1 MADSQPGWL
10 RRTVGGFLR
19 VVDAARRLVVNVLF
33 VLIVVV
39 LGVAMFSSTH
49 LRLADNTALVL
60 ALKGD
65 LVEQYSGSAREA
77 ELAEA
82 LGGVERET
90 QLRDVLG
97 VLDAAGRDPKIVR
110 AVLILDD
117 LGGAGMAKLNEVSA
131 ALDRFRSTGKQV
143 LAWGSQMTQRQYY
156 LAAHADQVYLHPS
169 GAVLLA
175 GLGGYRNYY
184 RDALDRLGVTVN
196 VFRVGK
202 YKSFVEPFVNNAPS
216 RDAIEAD
223 SAWLKDAWDSY
234 THEVEQARKLPAG
247 AIQRV
252 IDDLPARLGAAGGD
266 PAKLALSEKLV
277 DALMTRDELRAL
289 LVKRGAEDP
298 DHKTFRQVSFQEYRN
313 ALADSGDRSS
323 QVAVVVA
330 QGDIVDGDA
339 PQGVI
344 GGRSTA
350 ELIRRAR
357 DDETIK
363 ALVLRVD
370 SPGGSAFGAELIR
383 RELEVT
389 RKGGKPVIVS
399 MSDVAASGGYWVST
413 SADEVL
419 ADPAS
424 ITGSIGV
431 FGLLPTF
438 DKTLDKVG
446 VHTGGVTTTWL
457 AGSLD
462 VRRPLDPRLGQVIQ
476 TSVGHIYQEF
486 LAHTATGRH
495 ATTEQIDEVAQGR
508 VWTGR
513 QARERKLVDG
523 FGGLAAAIH
532 EAAQHAKLS
541 PGFRTAYLEVEPK
554 GINQFLDFLSDRV
567 TRATFRALGPVPWQ
581 LLSGIDIPGKAGAN
595 FQAFLAQG
603 LMTGGSSGPAILAH
617 CLCQAP

>member
-1 MADSQPGWL
+1 MADSEPGWL
-10 RRTVGGFLR
+10 RRTLGGFLR
-19 VVDAARRLVVNVLF
+19 LVDATRRLVLNVLF
-33 VLIVVV
+33 LLIVVV
-39 LGVAMFSSTH
+39 LAVALFTSSRP
-49 LRLADNTALVL
+49 RLSENTALVVVL
-60 ALKGD
+60 RGD

-77 ELAEA
+77 QLAEA

-90 QLRDVLG
+90 QLRDVVA
-97 VLDAAGRDPKIVR
+97 VLDAAARDPNIAR

-117 LGGAGMAKLNEVSA
+117 MGSAGMAKLNEVAA
-131 ALDRFRSTGKQV
+131 ALERFRSAGKQI
-143 LAWGSQMTQRQYY
+143 LAWGSQMSQAQYY

-169 GAVLLA
+169 GAVLLT

-216 RDAIEAD
+216 REAQEAE
-223 SAWLKDAWDSY
+223 SFWLNDAWTSY
-234 THEVEQARKLPAG
+234 TGQVEQARKLPTG
-247 AIQRV
+247 ALGRM
-252 IDDLPARLGAAGGD
+252 IDELPVRLGAAGGD
-266 PAKLALSEKLV
+266 LAKLALSEKLV

-289 LVKRGAEDP
+289 LIKRGSEDP
-298 DHKTFRQVSFQEYRN
+298 AHKTFRQVSFQEYRYG
-313 ALADSGDRSS
+313 LPDSGDRST
-323 QVAVVVA
+323 QVAVVVV

-339 PQGVI
+339 PQGAI

-350 ELIRRAR
+350 ELIRHAR
-357 DDETIK
+357 DDDTVK

-383 RELEVT
+383 RELEIT
-389 RKGGKPVIVS
+389 RKAGKPVIVS

-419 ADPAS
+419 ADPAT

-431 FGLLPTF
+431 FGLVPTF
-438 DKTLDKVG
+438 DKTLDKLG

-457 AGSLD
+457 AGGPDL
-462 VRRPLDPRLGQVIQ
+462 RRPLDPRFGQVIQ
-476 TSVGHIYQEF
+476 ASVGHIYQEF
-486 LAHTATGRH
+486 LARAAASRH
-495 ATTEQIDEVAQGR
+495 ATAEQIEEVAQGR

-513 QARERKLVDG
+513 QAHERHLVDG

-532 EAAQHAKLS
+532 DAAQHAKLT
-541 PGFRTAYLEVEPK
+541 PGFRTMYIELEPK
-554 GINQFLDFLSDRV
+554 GLTRLLDLFAQGAA
-567 TRATFRALGPVPWQ
+567 RAALQMVGPVPTGLLFGADAPAAGVGADFKR
-581 LLSGIDIPGKAGAN
+581 LLSDGVTPRV
-595 FQAFLAQG
+595 
-603 LMTGGSSGPAILAH
+603 LAH

>member
-1 MADSQPGWL
+1 MADPNPGWL

-33 VLIVVV
+33 LLIILV
-39 LGVAMFSSTH
+39 LGFALFSGTH
-49 LRLADNTALVL
+49 LRLSDNTTLVMG
-60 ALKGD
+60 LKGD
-65 LVEQYSGSAREA
+65 LVEQFSGSAREA
-77 ELAEA
+77 AVTEV

-90 QLRDVLG
+90 QLRDVVA
-97 VLDAAGRDPKIVR
+97 VLDTASRDPKIAR

-117 LGGAGMAKLNEVSA
+117 LGNAGMAKLNEVVA
-131 ALDRFRSTGKQV
+131 ALDRFRASGKQV
-143 LAWGSQMTQRQYY
+143 LAWGSQMSQGQYY

-169 GAVLLA
+169 GAILLT

-216 RDAIEAD
+216 REAIEAD
-223 SAWLKDAWDSY
+223 SFWLNDAWASY
-234 THEVEQARKLPAG
+234 TRQVEQARKLAPG
-247 AIQRV
+247 AIGHM
-252 IDDLPARLGAAGGD
+252 IDELPVRLAAAGGD
-266 PAKLALSEKLV
+266 LAKLALSEKLV

-289 LVKRGAEDP
+289 LIKRGAEDP
-298 DHKTFRQVSFQEYRN
+298 EHKTFRQVSFQEYRN
-313 ALADSGDRSS
+313 ALPDLGDRTS
-323 QVAVVVA
+323 QVGVVVA
-330 QGDIVDGDA
+330 QGDIIDGEG

-350 ELIRRAR
+350 ELIRHAR
-357 DDETIK
+357 DDDTIK
-363 ALVLRVD
+363 AVVLRVD

-389 RKGGKPVIVS
+389 RKAGKPVVVS

-419 ADPAS
+419 ADPAT

-431 FGLLPTF
+431 FGMVPTF

-457 AGSLD
+457 AGGPDL
-462 VRRPLDPRLGQVIQ
+462 RRPLDPRFGQVIQ
-476 TSVGHIYQEF
+476 TSVGHTYQEF
-486 LAHTATGRH
+486 LARAAASRHTSA
-495 ATTEQIDEVAQGR
+495 EQIEEVAQGR

-513 QARERKLVDG
+513 QARERHLVDG
-523 FGGLAAAIH
+523 FGGLTAAIH
-532 EAAQHAKLS
+532 DAAQQAKLGT
-541 PGFRTAYLEVEPK
+541 GFRTAYIELEPRGLNRLLDILADRAARAVLRLAGPMPARLLP
-554 GINQFLDFLSDRV
+554 GIEAPLRVGDDIDR
-567 TRATFRALGPVPWQ
+567 
-581 LLSGIDIPGKAGAN
+581 LLSGGVTP
-595 FQAFLAQG
+595 
-603 LMTGGSSGPAILAH
+603 TRVLAH
-617 CLCQAP
+617 CLCRAP

>member
-1 MADSQPGWL
+1 MADSEPGWL
-10 RRTVGGFLR
+10 RRTLGGFLR
-19 VVDAARRLVVNVLF
+19 LVDATRRLVLNVLF
-33 VLIVVV
+33 LLIVVV
-39 LGVAMFSSTH
+39 LAVALFTSSRP
-49 LRLADNTALVL
+49 RLSENTALVVVL
-60 ALKGD
+60 RGD

-77 ELAEA
+77 QLAEA

-90 QLRDVLG
+90 QLRDVVA
-97 VLDAAGRDPKIVR
+97 VLDAAARDPNIAR

-117 LGGAGMAKLNEVSA
+117 MGSAGMAKLNEVAA
-131 ALDRFRSTGKQV
+131 ALERFRSAGKQI
-143 LAWGSQMTQRQYY
+143 LAWGSQMSQAQYY

-169 GAVLLA
+169 GAVLLT

-216 RDAIEAD
+216 REAQEAE
-223 SAWLKDAWDSY
+223 SFWLNDAWTSY
-234 THEVEQARKLPAG
+234 TGQVEQARKLPTG
-247 AIQRV
+247 ALGRM
-252 IDDLPARLGAAGGD
+252 IDELPVRLGAAGGD
-266 PAKLALSEKLV
+266 LAKLALSEKLV

-289 LVKRGAEDP
+289 LIKRGAEDP
-298 DHKTFRQVSFQEYRN
+298 AHKTFRQVSFQEYRYG
-313 ALADSGDRSS
+313 LPDSGDRST
-323 QVAVVVA
+323 QVAVVVV

-339 PQGVI
+339 PQGAI

-350 ELIRRAR
+350 ELIRHAR
-357 DDETIK
+357 DDDTVK

-383 RELEVT
+383 RELEIT
-389 RKGGKPVIVS
+389 RKAGKPVIVS

-419 ADPAS
+419 ADPAT

-431 FGLLPTF
+431 FGLVPTF
-438 DKTLDKVG
+438 DKTLDKLG

-457 AGSLD
+457 AGGPDL
-462 VRRPLDPRLGQVIQ
+462 RRPLDPRFGQVIQ
-476 TSVGHIYQEF
+476 ASVGHIYQEF
-486 LAHTATGRH
+486 LARAAASRH
-495 ATTEQIDEVAQGR
+495 ATAEQIEEVAQGR

-513 QARERKLVDG
+513 QAHERHLVDG

-532 EAAQHAKLS
+532 DAAQHAKLT
-541 PGFRTAYLEVEPK
+541 PGFRTMYIELEPK
-554 GINQFLDFLSDRV
+554 GLTRLLDLFAQGAA
-567 TRATFRALGPVPWQ
+567 RAALQMVGPVPTGLLFGADAPAAGVGADFKR
-581 LLSGIDIPGKAGAN
+581 LLSDGVTPRV
-595 FQAFLAQG
+595 
-603 LMTGGSSGPAILAH
+603 LAH

>member
-1 MADSQPGWL
+1 MADSEPGWL
-10 RRTVGGFLR
+10 RRTLGGFLR
-19 VVDAARRLVVNVLF
+19 LLDATRRLVLNVLF
-33 VLIVVV
+33 LLIVVV
-39 LGVAMFSSTH
+39 LAVALFTSSRP
-49 LRLADNTALVL
+49 RLSENTALVIVL
-60 ALKGD
+60 RGD

-77 ELAEA
+77 QLAEA

-90 QLRDVLG
+90 QLRDVVA
-97 VLDAAGRDPKIVR
+97 VLDAAARDPNVAR

-117 LGGAGMAKLNEVSA
+117 MGSAGMAKLNEVAA
-131 ALDRFRSTGKQV
+131 ALERFRSAGKQI
-143 LAWGSQMTQRQYY
+143 LAWGSQMSQAQYY

-169 GAVLLA
+169 GAVLLT

-216 RDAIEAD
+216 REAQEAE
-223 SAWLKDAWDSY
+223 SFWLNDAWSSY
-234 THEVEQARKLPAG
+234 TAQVEQARKLPTG
-247 AIQRV
+247 ALGRM
-252 IDDLPARLGAAGGD
+252 IDELPARLGVAGGD
-266 PAKLALSEKLV
+266 LAKLALSEKLV

-289 LVKRGAEDP
+289 LIKRGAEDP
-298 DHKTFRQVSFQEYRN
+298 GHKTFRQVSFQEYRY
-313 ALADSGDRSS
+313 ALPDSGDRST

-339 PQGVI
+339 PQGAI

-350 ELIRRAR
+350 ELIRHAR
-357 DDETIK
+357 DDDTVK

-383 RELEVT
+383 RELEIT
-389 RKGGKPVIVS
+389 RKAGKPVIVS

-419 ADPAS
+419 ADPAT

-431 FGLLPTF
+431 FGLVPTF
-438 DKTLDKVG
+438 DKTLDKLG

-457 AGSLD
+457 AGGPDL
-462 VRRPLDPRLGQVIQ
+462 RRPLDPRFGQVIQ
-476 TSVGHIYQEF
+476 ASVGHIYQEF
-486 LAHTATGRH
+486 LARAAASRH
-495 ATTEQIDEVAQGR
+495 ATAEQIEEVAQGR

-513 QARERKLVDG
+513 QAHERHLVDG
-523 FGGLAAAIH
+523 FGGLAVAVH
-532 EAAQHAKLS
+532 DAAQHAKLT
-541 PGFRTAYLEVEPK
+541 PGFRTTYIELEPK
-554 GINQFLDFLSDRV
+554 GLNRLLDLFAQGAARAALRV
-567 TRATFRALGPVPWQ
+567 VGPVPTALLFGADAPAAGVGEDFKR
-581 LLSGIDIPGKAGAN
+581 LLSN
-595 FQAFLAQG
+595 G
-603 LMTGGSSGPAILAH
+603 LTPRVLAH

>member
-1 MADSQPGWL
+1 MSASQPGWL
-10 RRTVGGFLR
+10 RRTFGGFLR
-19 VVDAARRLVVNVLF
+19 VVDAVRRLVLNLLF
-33 VLIVVV
+33 LLIVG
-39 LGVAMFSSTH
+39 LLAVALFTGRNLH
-49 LRLADNTALVL
+49 LADNTALVI

-77 ELAEA
+77 ALAET

-90 QLRDVLG
+90 QLRDVVA
-97 VLDAAGRDPKIVR
+97 VLDAAARDPKIAR

-117 LGGAGMAKLNEVSA
+117 MGGAGMAKLNEVIA
-131 ALDRFRSTGKQV
+131 ALDRFRAGGKQV
-143 LAWGSQMTQRQYY
+143 VAWGSQMSQGQYY
-156 LAAHADQVYLHPS
+156 LASHADQVYLHPS
-169 GAVLLA
+169 GAILLT

-202 YKSFVEPFVNNAPS
+202 YKSFVEPYVNNAPS
-216 RDAIEAD
+216 RESLEAD
-223 SAWLKDAWDSY
+223 SFWLNDAWASY
-234 THEVEQARKLPAG
+234 TRQVEQARKLSPG
-247 AIQRV
+247 AIGKM
-252 IDDLPARLGAAGGD
+252 IDELPVRLASAGGD
-266 PAKLALSEKLV
+266 LAKLALAEKLV
-277 DALMTRDELRAL
+277 DALMTRDEFRAV
-289 LVKRGAEDP
+289 LVKRGAEDAE
-298 DHKTFRQVSFQEYRN
+298 HKTFRQVSFQDYRN
-313 ALADSGDRSS
+313 SLPDTGDRNA

-330 QGDIVDGDA
+330 QGDIIDGDA

-350 ELIRRAR
+350 ELIRHAR
-357 DDETIK
+357 DDETVK

-389 RKGGKPVIVS
+389 RKAGKPVIVS

-419 ADPAS
+419 ADPAT

-431 FGLLPTF
+431 FGMVPTF

-457 AGSLD
+457 AGGPD

-476 TSVGHIYQEF
+476 ATVGHIYQEF
-486 LAHTATGRH
+486 LARAAASRH
-495 ATTEQIDEVAQGR
+495 ATAEQIEEVAQGR

-513 QARERKLVDG
+513 QARERQLVDG

-532 EAAQHAKLS
+532 DAAQHAKLG
-541 PGFRTAYLEVEPK
+541 PGFRTAYLELEPR
-554 GINQFLDFLSDRV
+554 GLNRLLDILAERAARAALRTFGPIPTRLIGLEARARVGADFEAILSAD
-567 TRATFRALGPVPWQ
+567 ATSPQV
-581 LLSGIDIPGKAGAN
+581 
-595 FQAFLAQG
+595 
-603 LMTGGSSGPAILAH
+603 LAH
-617 CLCQAP
+617 CLCRAP

>member
-1 MADSQPGWL
+1 MADSEPGWL
-10 RRTVGGFLR
+10 RRTLGGFLR
-19 VVDAARRLVVNVLF
+19 LVDATRRLVLNVLF
-33 VLIVVV
+33 LLIVVV
-39 LGVAMFSSTH
+39 LAVALFTSSRP
-49 LRLADNTALVL
+49 RLSENTALVVVL
-60 ALKGD
+60 RGD

-77 ELAEA
+77 QLAEA

-90 QLRDVLG
+90 QLRDVVA
-97 VLDAAGRDPKIVR
+97 VLDAAARDPNIAR

-117 LGGAGMAKLNEVSA
+117 MGSAGMAKLNEVAA
-131 ALDRFRSTGKQV
+131 ALERFRSAGKQI
-143 LAWGSQMTQRQYY
+143 LAWGSQMSQAQYY

-169 GAVLLA
+169 GAVLLT

-216 RDAIEAD
+216 REAQEAE
-223 SAWLKDAWDSY
+223 SFWLNDAWASY
-234 THEVEQARKLPAG
+234 TAQVEQARKLPTG
-247 AIQRV
+247 ALGRM
-252 IDDLPARLGAAGGD
+252 IDELPVRLGSAGGD
-266 PAKLALSEKLV
+266 LAKLALSEKLV

-289 LVKRGAEDP
+289 LIKRGAEDP
-298 DHKTFRQVSFQEYRN
+298 AHKTFRQVSFQEYRYG
-313 ALADSGDRSS
+313 LPDSGDRST
-323 QVAVVVA
+323 QVAVVVV

-339 PQGVI
+339 PQGAI

-350 ELIRRAR
+350 ELIRHAR
-357 DDETIK
+357 DDDTVK

-389 RKGGKPVIVS
+389 RKAGKPVIVS

-419 ADPAS
+419 ADPAT

-431 FGLLPTF
+431 FGLVPTF
-438 DKTLDKVG
+438 DKTLDKLG

-457 AGSLD
+457 AGGPDL
-462 VRRPLDPRLGQVIQ
+462 RRPLDPRFGQVIQ
-476 TSVGHIYQEF
+476 ASVGHIYQEF
-486 LAHTATGRH
+486 LARAAASRH
-495 ATTEQIDEVAQGR
+495 ATAEQIDEVAQGR

-513 QARERKLVDG
+513 QAHERHLVDG
-523 FGGLAAAIH
+523 FGGLASAIH
-532 EAAQHAKLS
+532 DAAQHAKLT
-541 PGFRTAYLEVEPK
+541 PGFRTTYVELEPK
-554 GINQFLDFLSDRV
+554 GLTRLLDLFAQGAA
-567 TRATFRALGPVPWQ
+567 RAALQVVGPVPAG
-581 LLSGIDIPGKAGAN
+581 LLFAADAPAAGVGADFKRVLGN
-595 FQAFLAQG
+595 G
-603 LMTGGSSGPAILAH
+603 LTPRVLAH

>member
-1 MADSQPGWL
+1 MADSEPGWL
-10 RRTVGGFLR
+10 RRTLGGFLR
-19 VVDAARRLVVNVLF
+19 LVDATRRLVLNVLF
-33 VLIVVV
+33 LLIVVV
-39 LGVAMFSSTH
+39 LAVALFTSSRP
-49 LRLADNTALVL
+49 RLSENTALVVVL
-60 ALKGD
+60 RGD

-77 ELAEA
+77 QLAEA

-90 QLRDVLG
+90 QLRDVVA
-97 VLDAAGRDPKIVR
+97 VLDAAARDPNIAR

-117 LGGAGMAKLNEVSA
+117 MGSAGMAKLNEVAA
-131 ALDRFRSTGKQV
+131 ALERFRSAGKQI
-143 LAWGSQMTQRQYY
+143 LAWGSQMSQAQYY

-169 GAVLLA
+169 GAVLLT

-216 RDAIEAD
+216 REAQEAE
-223 SAWLKDAWDSY
+223 SFWLNDAWTSY
-234 THEVEQARKLPAG
+234 TGQVEQARKLPTG
-247 AIQRV
+247 ALGRM
-252 IDDLPARLGAAGGD
+252 IDELPVRLGAAGGD
-266 PAKLALSEKLV
+266 LAKLALSEKLV

-289 LVKRGAEDP
+289 LIKRGAEDP
-298 DHKTFRQVSFQEYRN
+298 AHKTFRQVSFQEYRYG
-313 ALADSGDRSS
+313 LPDSGDRST
-323 QVAVVVA
+323 QVAVVVV

-339 PQGVI
+339 PQGAI

-350 ELIRRAR
+350 ELIRHAR
-357 DDETIK
+357 DDDTVK

-383 RELEVT
+383 RELEIT
-389 RKGGKPVIVS
+389 RKAGKPVIVS

-419 ADPAS
+419 ADPAT

-431 FGLLPTF
+431 FGLVPTF
-438 DKTLDKVG
+438 DKTLDKLG

-457 AGSLD
+457 AGGPDL
-462 VRRPLDPRLGQVIQ
+462 RRPLDPRFGQVIQ
-476 TSVGHIYQEF
+476 ASVGHIYQEF
-486 LAHTATGRH
+486 LARAAASRH
-495 ATTEQIDEVAQGR
+495 ATAEQIEEVAQGR

-513 QARERKLVDG
+513 QAHERHLVDG

-532 EAAQHAKLS
+532 DAAQHAKLT
-541 PGFRTAYLEVEPK
+541 PGFRTMYIELEPK
-554 GINQFLDFLSDRV
+554 GLTRLLDLFAQGAA
-567 TRATFRALGPVPWQ
+567 RAALQMVGPVPTGLLFGADAPAAGVGADFKR
-581 LLSGIDIPGKAGAN
+581 LLSNGVTPRV
-595 FQAFLAQG
+595 
-603 LMTGGSSGPAILAH
+603 LAH

>member
-1 MADSQPGWL
+1 MADSEPGWL
-10 RRTVGGFLR
+10 RRTLGGFLR
-19 VVDAARRLVVNVLF
+19 LVDATRRLVLNVLF
-33 VLIVVV
+33 LLIVVV
-39 LGVAMFSSTH
+39 LAVALFTSSRP
-49 LRLADNTALVL
+49 RLSENTALVVVL
-60 ALKGD
+60 RGD

-77 ELAEA
+77 QLAEA

-90 QLRDVLG
+90 QLRDVVA
-97 VLDAAGRDPKIVR
+97 VLDAAARDPNIAR

-117 LGGAGMAKLNEVSA
+117 MGSAGMAKLNEVAA
-131 ALDRFRSTGKQV
+131 ALERFRSAGKQI
-143 LAWGSQMTQRQYY
+143 LAWGSQMSQAQYY

-169 GAVLLA
+169 GAVLLT

-216 RDAIEAD
+216 REAQEAE
-223 SAWLKDAWDSY
+223 SFWLNDAWTSY
-234 THEVEQARKLPAG
+234 TGQVEQARKLPTG
-247 AIQRV
+247 ALGRM
-252 IDDLPARLGAAGGD
+252 IDELPVRLGAAGGD
-266 PAKLALSEKLV
+266 LAKLALSEKLV

-289 LVKRGAEDP
+289 LIKRGAEDP
-298 DHKTFRQVSFQEYRN
+298 AHKTFRQVSFQEYRYG
-313 ALADSGDRSS
+313 LPDSGDRST

-339 PQGVI
+339 PQGAI

-350 ELIRRAR
+350 ELIRHAR
-357 DDETIK
+357 DDDTVK

-383 RELEVT
+383 RELEIT
-389 RKGGKPVIVS
+389 RKAGKPVIVS

-419 ADPAS
+419 ADPAT

-431 FGLLPTF
+431 FGLVPTF
-438 DKTLDKVG
+438 DKTLDKLG

-457 AGSLD
+457 AGGPDL
-462 VRRPLDPRLGQVIQ
+462 RRPLDPRFGQVIQ
-476 TSVGHIYQEF
+476 ASVGHIYQEF
-486 LAHTATGRH
+486 LARAAASRH
-495 ATTEQIDEVAQGR
+495 ATAEQIEEVAQGR

-513 QARERKLVDG
+513 QAHERHLVDG

-532 EAAQHAKLS
+532 DAAQHAKLP
-541 PGFRTAYLEVEPK
+541 PGFRTTYIELEPK
-554 GINQFLDFLSDRV
+554 GLTRLLDLFAQGAARAALRV
-567 TRATFRALGPVPWQ
+567 VGPVPTGLLFGADAPAAGVGADFER
-581 LLSGIDIPGKAGAN
+581 LLSN
-595 FQAFLAQG
+595 G
-603 LMTGGSSGPAILAH
+603 LTPRVLAH

>member
-1 MADSQPGWL
+1 MADSEPGWL
-10 RRTVGGFLR
+10 RRTLGGFLR
-19 VVDAARRLVVNVLF
+19 LVDATRRLVLNVLF
-33 VLIVVV
+33 LLIVVV
-39 LGVAMFSSTH
+39 LAVALFTSSRP
-49 LRLADNTALVL
+49 RLSENTALVVVL
-60 ALKGD
+60 RGD

-77 ELAEA
+77 QLAEA

-90 QLRDVLG
+90 QLRDVVA
-97 VLDAAGRDPKIVR
+97 VLDAAARDPNIAR

-117 LGGAGMAKLNEVSA
+117 MGSAGMAKLNEVAA
-131 ALDRFRSTGKQV
+131 ALERFRSAGKQI
-143 LAWGSQMTQRQYY
+143 LAWGSQMSQAQYY

-169 GAVLLA
+169 GAVLLT

-216 RDAIEAD
+216 REAQEAE
-223 SAWLKDAWDSY
+223 SFWLNDAWTSY
-234 THEVEQARKLPAG
+234 TGQVEQARKLPTG
-247 AIQRV
+247 ALGRM
-252 IDDLPARLGAAGGD
+252 IDELPVRLGAAGGD
-266 PAKLALSEKLV
+266 LAKLALSEKLV

-289 LVKRGAEDP
+289 LIKRGSEDP
-298 DHKTFRQVSFQEYRN
+298 AHKTFRQVSFQEYRYG
-313 ALADSGDRSS
+313 LPDSGDRST
-323 QVAVVVA
+323 QVAVVVV

-339 PQGVI
+339 PQGAI

-350 ELIRRAR
+350 ELIRHAR
-357 DDETIK
+357 DDDTVK

-383 RELEVT
+383 RELEIT
-389 RKGGKPVIVS
+389 RKAGKPVIVS

-419 ADPAS
+419 ADPAT

-431 FGLLPTF
+431 FGLVPTF
-438 DKTLDKVG
+438 DKTLDKLG

-457 AGSLD
+457 AGGPDL
-462 VRRPLDPRLGQVIQ
+462 RRPLDPRFGQVIQ
-476 TSVGHIYQEF
+476 ASVGHIYQEF
-486 LAHTATGRH
+486 LARAAASRH
-495 ATTEQIDEVAQGR
+495 ATAEQIEEVAQGR

-513 QARERKLVDG
+513 QAHERHLVDG

-532 EAAQHAKLS
+532 DAAQHAKLT
-541 PGFRTAYLEVEPK
+541 PGFRTMYIELEPK
-554 GINQFLDFLSDRV
+554 GLTRLLDLFAQGAA
-567 TRATFRALGPVPWQ
+567 RAALQMVGPVPTGLLFGADAPAAGVGADFKR
-581 LLSGIDIPGKAGAN
+581 LLSNGVTPRV
-595 FQAFLAQG
+595 
-603 LMTGGSSGPAILAH
+603 LAH

>member
-1 MADSQPGWL
+1 MADSEPGWL
-10 RRTVGGFLR
+10 RRTLGGFLR
-19 VVDAARRLVVNVLF
+19 LVDATRRLVLNVLF
-33 VLIVVV
+33 LLIVVV
-39 LGVAMFSSTH
+39 LAVALFTSSRP
-49 LRLADNTALVL
+49 RLSENTALVVVL
-60 ALKGD
+60 RGD

-77 ELAEA
+77 QLAEA

-90 QLRDVLG
+90 QLRDVVA
-97 VLDAAGRDPKIVR
+97 VLDAAARDPNIAR

-117 LGGAGMAKLNEVSA
+117 MGSAGMAKLNEVAA
-131 ALDRFRSTGKQV
+131 ALERFRSAGKQI
-143 LAWGSQMTQRQYY
+143 LAWGSQMSQAQYY

-169 GAVLLA
+169 GAVLLT

-216 RDAIEAD
+216 REAQEAE
-223 SAWLKDAWDSY
+223 SFWLNDAWTSY
-234 THEVEQARKLPAG
+234 TAQVEQARKLPTG
-247 AIQRV
+247 ALGRM
-252 IDDLPARLGAAGGD
+252 IDELPVRLGAAGGD
-266 PAKLALSEKLV
+266 LAKLALSEKLV

-289 LVKRGAEDP
+289 LIKRGAEDP
-298 DHKTFRQVSFQEYRN
+298 AHKTFRQVSFQEYRYG
-313 ALADSGDRSS
+313 LPDSGDRST

-339 PQGVI
+339 PQGAI

-350 ELIRRAR
+350 ELIRHAR
-357 DDETIK
+357 DDDTVK

-383 RELEVT
+383 RELEIT
-389 RKGGKPVIVS
+389 RKAGKPVIVS

-413 SADEVL
+413 SSDEVL
-419 ADPAS
+419 ADPAT

-431 FGLLPTF
+431 FGLVPTF
-438 DKTLDKVG
+438 DKTLDKLG

-457 AGSLD
+457 AGGPDL
-462 VRRPLDPRLGQVIQ
+462 RRPLDPRFGQVIQ
-476 TSVGHIYQEF
+476 ASVGHIYQEF
-486 LAHTATGRH
+486 LARAAASRH
-495 ATTEQIDEVAQGR
+495 ATAEQIEEVAQGR

-513 QARERKLVDG
+513 QAHERHLVDG

-532 EAAQHAKLS
+532 DAAQHAKLT
-541 PGFRTAYLEVEPK
+541 PGFRTMYIELEPK
-554 GINQFLDFLSDRV
+554 GLTRLLDLFAQGAA
-567 TRATFRALGPVPWQ
+567 RAALQVVGPVPTGLLFGADAPAAGVGADFER
-581 LLSGIDIPGKAGAN
+581 LLSN
-595 FQAFLAQG
+595 G
-603 LMTGGSSGPAILAH
+603 LTPRVLAH

>member
-1 MADSQPGWL
+1 MADSEPGWL
-10 RRTVGGFLR
+10 RRTLGGFLR
-19 VVDAARRLVVNVLF
+19 LVDATRRLVLNVLF
-33 VLIVVV
+33 LLIVVV
-39 LGVAMFSSTH
+39 LAVALFTSSRP
-49 LRLADNTALVL
+49 RLSENTALVVVL
-60 ALKGD
+60 RGD

-77 ELAEA
+77 QLAEA

-90 QLRDVLG
+90 QLRDVVA
-97 VLDAAGRDPKIVR
+97 VLDAAARDPNIAR

-117 LGGAGMAKLNEVSA
+117 MGSAGMAKLNEVAA
-131 ALDRFRSTGKQV
+131 ALERFRSAGKQI
-143 LAWGSQMTQRQYY
+143 LAWGSQMSQAQYY

-169 GAVLLA
+169 GAVLLT

-216 RDAIEAD
+216 REAQEAE
-223 SAWLKDAWDSY
+223 SFWLNDAWTSY
-234 THEVEQARKLPAG
+234 TGQVEQSRKLPTG
-247 AIQRV
+247 ALGRM
-252 IDDLPARLGAAGGD
+252 IDELPVRLGAAEGD
-266 PAKLALSEKLV
+266 LAKLALSEKLV

-289 LVKRGAEDP
+289 LIKRGAEDP
-298 DHKTFRQVSFQEYRN
+298 AHKTFRQVSFQEYRYG
-313 ALADSGDRSS
+313 LPDSGDRST
-323 QVAVVVA
+323 QVAVVVV

-339 PQGVI
+339 PQGAI

-350 ELIRRAR
+350 ELIRHAR
-357 DDETIK
+357 DDDTVK

-383 RELEVT
+383 RELEIT
-389 RKGGKPVIVS
+389 RKAGKPVIVS

-419 ADPAS
+419 ADPAT

-431 FGLLPTF
+431 FGLVPTF
-438 DKTLDKVG
+438 DKTLDKLG

-457 AGSLD
+457 AGGPDL
-462 VRRPLDPRLGQVIQ
+462 RRPLDPRFGQVIQ
-476 TSVGHIYQEF
+476 ASVGHIYQEF
-486 LAHTATGRH
+486 LARAAASRH
-495 ATTEQIDEVAQGR
+495 ATAEQIEEVAQGR

-513 QARERKLVDG
+513 QAHERHLVDG

-532 EAAQHAKLS
+532 DAAQHAKLT
-541 PGFRTAYLEVEPK
+541 PGFRTMYIELEPK
-554 GINQFLDFLSDRV
+554 GLTRLLDLFAQGAA
-567 TRATFRALGPVPWQ
+567 RAALQMVGPVPTGLLFGADAPAAGVGADFKR
-581 LLSGIDIPGKAGAN
+581 LLSNGVTPRV
-595 FQAFLAQG
+595 
-603 LMTGGSSGPAILAH
+603 LAH

>member
-1 MADSQPGWL
+1 MANSEPGML

-19 VVDAARRLVVNVLF
+19 VLDAARRLVLNLLF
-33 VLIVVV
+33 LLIVGLLVV
-39 LGVAMFSSTH
+39 ALFTSTR

-60 ALKGD
+60 ALRGD
-65 LVEQYSGSAREA
+65 LVEQYSGSSREA
-77 ELAEA
+77 GLAQA

-90 QLRDVLG
+90 QLHDVVA
-97 VLDAAGRDPKIVR
+97 VLDAAARDPKILR

-117 LGGAGMAKLNEVSA
+117 MGNAGMAKLDEIVA
-131 ALDRFRSTGKQV
+131 ALDRFRAAGKQV
-143 LAWGSQMTQRQYY
+143 LAWGSQMSQSQYY
-156 LAAHADQVYLHPS
+156 LAAHADQVYLHPN
-169 GAVLLA
+169 GAVLIT

-216 RDAIEAD
+216 REALEAD
-223 SAWLKDAWDSY
+223 AFWLNDAWSSY
-234 THEVEQARKLPAG
+234 TRQVEQARKLSSG
-247 AIQRV
+247 AVGRM
-252 IDDLPARLGAAGGD
+252 IDELPARLTAAGGD
-266 PAKLALSEKLV
+266 LAKLALLEKLV
-277 DALMTRDELRAL
+277 DALMTRDELRMML
-289 LVKRGAEDP
+289 IKRGAEDTE
-298 DHKTFRQVSFQEYRN
+298 HKTFRQVSFQEYRN
-313 ALADSGDRSS
+313 ALPDTGDRSS
-323 QVAVVVA
+323 QVGVVIA
-330 QGDIVDGDA
+330 EGDIIDGEA

-350 ELIRRAR
+350 ELIRQAR
-357 DDETIK
+357 DDDTIK

-383 RELEVT
+383 RELELT
-389 RKGGKPVIVS
+389 RKAGKPVVVS

-419 ADPAS
+419 ADPAT

-431 FGLLPTF
+431 FGMVPTF

-457 AGSLD
+457 AGEPDL
-462 VRRPLDPRLGQVIQ
+462 RRPLDPRTGQVIQ
-476 TSVGHIYQEF
+476 ASVGHIYQEF
-486 LAHTATGRH
+486 LARAAASRH
-495 ATTEQIDEVAQGR
+495 ATAEQIEEVAQGR

-513 QARERKLVDG
+513 QARERRLVDG

-532 EAAQHAKLS
+532 DAAQQAKLG
-541 PGFRTAYLEVEPK
+541 PGFRTAYLELQPK
-554 GINQFLDFLSDRV
+554 GLNRLLDILAERV
-567 TRATFRALGPVPWQ
+567 ARVALRVIGPLPQ
-581 LLSGIDIPGKAGAN
+581 LLVATNSNARVSEDLTALI
-595 FQAFLAQG
+595 
-603 LMTGGSSGPAILAH
+603 SSSAASPKVLAH

>member
-1 MADSQPGWL
+1 MADSEPGWL
-10 RRTVGGFLR
+10 RRTLGGFLR
-19 VVDAARRLVVNVLF
+19 LVDATRRLVLNVLF
-33 VLIVVV
+33 LLIVVV
-39 LGVAMFSSTH
+39 LAVALFTSSRP
-49 LRLADNTALVL
+49 RLSENTALVVVL
-60 ALKGD
+60 RGD

-77 ELAEA
+77 QLAEA

-90 QLRDVLG
+90 QLRDVVA
-97 VLDAAGRDPKIVR
+97 VLDAAARDPNIAR

-117 LGGAGMAKLNEVSA
+117 MGSAGMAKLNEVAA
-131 ALDRFRSTGKQV
+131 ALERFRSAGKQI
-143 LAWGSQMTQRQYY
+143 LAWGSQMSQAQYY

-169 GAVLLA
+169 GAVLLT

-216 RDAIEAD
+216 REAQEAE
-223 SAWLKDAWDSY
+223 SFWLNDAWTSY
-234 THEVEQARKLPAG
+234 TGQVEQARKLPTG
-247 AIQRV
+247 ALGRM
-252 IDDLPARLGAAGGD
+252 IDELPVRLGAAGGD
-266 PAKLALSEKLV
+266 LAKLALSEKLV

-289 LVKRGAEDP
+289 LIKRGAEDP
-298 DHKTFRQVSFQEYRN
+298 AHKTFRQVSFQEYRYG
-313 ALADSGDRSS
+313 LPDSGDRST
-323 QVAVVVA
+323 QVAVVVV

-339 PQGVI
+339 PQGAI

-350 ELIRRAR
+350 ELIRHAR
-357 DDETIK
+357 DDDTVK

-383 RELEVT
+383 RELEIT
-389 RKGGKPVIVS
+389 RKAGKPVIVS

-419 ADPAS
+419 ADPAT

-431 FGLLPTF
+431 FGLVPTF
-438 DKTLDKVG
+438 DKTLDKLG

-457 AGSLD
+457 AGGPDL
-462 VRRPLDPRLGQVIQ
+462 RRPLDPRFGQVIQ
-476 TSVGHIYQEF
+476 ASVGHIYQEF
-486 LAHTATGRH
+486 LARAAASRH
-495 ATTEQIDEVAQGR
+495 ATAEQIEEVAQGR

-513 QARERKLVDG
+513 QAHERHLVDG

-532 EAAQHAKLS
+532 DAAQHAKLT
-541 PGFRTAYLEVEPK
+541 PGFRTMYIELEPK
-554 GINQFLDFLSDRV
+554 GLTRLLDLFAQGAA
-567 TRATFRALGPVPWQ
+567 RAALQVVGPVPTG
-581 LLSGIDIPGKAGAN
+581 LLFGADAPAAGVGADFKRVLSN
-595 FQAFLAQG
+595 G
-603 LMTGGSSGPAILAH
+603 LTPRVLAH

>member
-1 MADSQPGWL
+1 MADSEPGWL
-10 RRTVGGFLR
+10 RRTLGGFLR
-19 VVDAARRLVVNVLF
+19 LVDATRRLVLNVLF
-33 VLIVVV
+33 LLIVVV
-39 LGVAMFSSTH
+39 LAVALFTSSRP
-49 LRLADNTALVL
+49 RLSENTALVVVL
-60 ALKGD
+60 RGD

-77 ELAEA
+77 QLAEA

-90 QLRDVLG
+90 QLRDVVA
-97 VLDAAGRDPKIVR
+97 VLDAAARDPNIAR

-117 LGGAGMAKLNEVSA
+117 MGSAGMAKLNEVAA
-131 ALDRFRSTGKQV
+131 ALERFRSAGKQI
-143 LAWGSQMTQRQYY
+143 LAWGSQMSQAQYY

-169 GAVLLA
+169 GAVLLT

-216 RDAIEAD
+216 REAQEAE
-223 SAWLKDAWDSY
+223 SFWLNDAWTSY
-234 THEVEQARKLPAG
+234 TGQVEQARKLPTG
-247 AIQRV
+247 ALGRM
-252 IDDLPARLGAAGGD
+252 IDELPVRLGAAGGD
-266 PAKLALSEKLV
+266 LAKLALSEKLV

-289 LVKRGAEDP
+289 LIKRGAEDP
-298 DHKTFRQVSFQEYRN
+298 AHKTFRQVSFQEYRYG
-313 ALADSGDRSS
+313 LPDSGDRST
-323 QVAVVVA
+323 QVAVVVV

-339 PQGVI
+339 PQGAI

-350 ELIRRAR
+350 ELIRHAR
-357 DDETIK
+357 DDDTVK

-383 RELEVT
+383 RELEIT
-389 RKGGKPVIVS
+389 RKAGKPVIVS

-419 ADPAS
+419 ADPAT

-431 FGLLPTF
+431 FGLVPTF
-438 DKTLDKVG
+438 DKTLDKLG

-457 AGSLD
+457 AGGPDL
-462 VRRPLDPRLGQVIQ
+462 RRPLDPRFGQVIQ
-476 TSVGHIYQEF
+476 ASVGHIYQEF
-486 LAHTATGRH
+486 LARAAASRH
-495 ATTEQIDEVAQGR
+495 ATAEQIEEVAQGR

-513 QARERKLVDG
+513 QAHERHLVDG

-532 EAAQHAKLS
+532 DAAQHAKLT
-541 PGFRTAYLEVEPK
+541 PGFRTMYIELEPK
-554 GINQFLDFLSDRV
+554 GLTRLLDLFAQGAA
-567 TRATFRALGPVPWQ
+567 RAALQVVGPVPTGLLFGADAPAAGVGADFKR
-581 LLSGIDIPGKAGAN
+581 LLSN
-595 FQAFLAQG
+595 G
-603 LMTGGSSGPAILAH
+603 LTPRVLAH